1 METLYNGQ
9 VVELSLSKRKLEL
22 LKANEKTE
30 RKDVH
35 LAQKIDNEHL
45 ETAKKIDIIRIR
57 KLIRETGREIHMM
70 KGFVRFKQLC
80 GKVKCGYMKPKHKV
94 GFMVADW
101 FAKRF
106 PGDVIVLG
114 NEERSWVSIYTER
127 GISREESEGIE
138 NTLDELEEHLDMEE
152 EVDLT
157 DIWKQ
162 YYESQYSEE
171 RKNKEL
177 FKKNMPDKYKKR
189 AKNKVEREFDS
200 RRLNEY

>member
-1 METLYNGQ
+1 M
-9 VVELSLSKRKLEL
+9 SLSERKLEL
-22 LKANEKTE
+22 LKANENTE
-30 RKDVH
+30 RKDIH
-35 LAQKIDNEHL
+35 LAKDIDNEEL
-45 ETAKKIDIIRIR
+45 ETAKKDDIIRIR

-70 KGFVRFKQLC
+70 KGFVRFKQL
-80 GKVKCGYMKPKHKV
+80 GEKVKCGYMKPKHEV
-94 GFMVADW
+94 GFMVSDW

-114 NEERSWVSIYTER
+114 NEERSWISIYTKE
-127 GISREESEGIE
+127 GISNDKGESLE
-138 NTLDELEEHLDMEE
+138 NTLDELEEHLDIEE

-162 YYESQYSEE
+162 YYKSQYSEE

-177 FKKNMPDKYKKR
+177 FKKNMPDKYRKR
-189 AKNKVEREFDS
+189 ARNKVETGFES